1 MSQLCRA
8 ASRLRGTKSAMQR
21 VRNLNLHEYQSK
33 ELMQKF
39 SIAVQKF
46 KPADNAAQAE
56 QAARELSLLSR
67 RLCTGP
73 GAEAIH

>member
-1 MSQLCRA
+1 
-8 ASRLRGTKSAMQR
+8 MQR
-21 VRNLNLHEYQSK
+21 VRHLNLHEYQSK

-56 QAARELSLLSR
+56 QAARELSAWPCR
-67 RLCTGP
+67 P
-73 GAEAIH
+73 IGAERGATIVILNSI